1 MWCFPIELFGGP
13 NWGPPSR
20 YFDLKYSPPKNYMA
34 KITTYPSPVTQGPQI
49 GPQLCIRKGAQRY
62 FFFKNVFDHVFSTMP
77 GFKSLKNTFF
87 AIFDH
92 YCVIH
97 SLLGPPNRP
106 PITWKFYHS
115 KIQIFLNFWTTQYAF
130 PTSETWKY
138 RPKVRK
144 VIRFRTMIKLLQ
156 NISNDFLLS

>member
-1 MWCFPIELFGGP
+1 M
-13 NWGPPSR
+13 
-20 YFDLKYSPPKNYMA
+20 MT

-62 FFFKNVFDHVFSTMP
+62 FFFKNIFDHVFSTMP

-97 SLLGPPNRP
+97 SLLGPPNRAP
-106 PITWKFYHS
+106 NYMKMLPFKNSNIFELLNNAVCLPNKRNLEVQTQNAKS
-115 KIQIFLNFWTTQYAF
+115 NQIPDYVEVETT
-130 PTSETWKY
+130 
-138 RPKVRK
+138 PKSL
-144 VIRFRTMIKLLQ
+144 TE
-156 NISNDFLLS
+156 